1 MEFASEFGMFLAKT
15 LSVLL
20 TLGLLAGIFIF
31 IMMRSK
37 AMSEDHL
44 EVKNLNR
51 KYEHMG
57 LVLKSAML
65 PRKAFK
71 QALKQIKGE
80 HKQKQ
85 KSGETRSHLFVIDFN
100 GDIRATEVASL
111 REEISAILAVANDD
125 DEVVVLLESG
135 GGTVHGYGLAASQ
148 LKRIRERGI
157 KLTVAVDKVA
167 ASGGYMMACV
177 ADRIIAAPFAI
188 LGSIGVLGQLPNF
201 YRFLKKR
208 DIDFEQITSGE
219 YKRTLTLFGENTET
233 DRERF
238 REQIEETH
246 QLFKSFV
253 KANRP
258 QLDIDSLAT
267 GEHWY
272 GSRALELKLVDDIK
286 TSDDYLTEATSAAAV
301 YQVTYVRKKPLL
313 EKLFGPSL
321 GKLREAATDG
331 LTRST

>member
-1 MEFASEFGMFLAKT
+1 MEFASEFALFLAKII
-15 LSVLL
+15 SVLV
-20 TLGLLAGIFIF
+20 TLVIAGGIVMFF
-31 IMMRSK
+31 MMRTR
-37 AMSEDHL
+37 AMGEDHL
-44 EVKNLNR
+44 EVKDLNR

-71 QALKQIKGE
+71 QALKQIKGA

-85 KSGETRSHLFVIDFN
+85 KAGETRPRMFVVNFH
-100 GDIRATEVASL
+100 GDIRASDVASL
-111 REEISAILAVANDD
+111 REEISAILAVAGDG
-125 DEVVVLLESG
+125 DEVMVLLESG

-148 LKRIRERGI
+148 LQRIRERGI
-157 KLTVAVDKVA
+157 RLTVAVDKVA

-188 LGSIGVLGQLPNF
+188 VGSIGVLGQLPNF
-201 YRFLKKR
+201 YRYLKNR

-219 YKRTLTLFGENTET
+219 YKRTLTLFGENTDT

-238 REQIEETH
+238 REQIEDTH

-253 KANRP
+253 KTNRP
-258 QLDIDSLAT
+258 QLDIDRIAT

-272 GSRALELKLVDDIK
+272 GSRALELELVDELK
-286 TSDDYLTEATSAAAV
+286 TSDDYLTETTRTHDV
-301 YQVTYVRKKPLL
+301 YQVTYLRKKPLL
-313 EKLFGPSL
+313 EKLFGPNL
-321 GKLREAATDG
+321 GRLRQAATDE
-331 LTRST
+331 LTRSV